1 MALKPGKIPPLLDAV
16 PDFAFLTNHAKTL
29 ILIAHDPRIRIRDI
43 ATRLHI
49 TERTSQRIVAD
60 LAKAGYLDLRRE
72 GRRNVYSVTTHL
84 PLGLP
89 IRRDINVGSL
99 LAILIPQ
106 DDGADTT
113 TA

>member
-1 MALKPGKIPPLLDAV
+1 MTLKPRKIPPLLDAV

-72 GRRNVYSVTTHL
+72 GRRNVYSVKTHL

-89 IRRDINVGSL
+89 IQRDINVGSL

-106 DDGADTT
+106 GDGGDTT